1 MLLSWRH
8 SGFSVNNS
16 VRMAGDDH
24 KARVSLAQYI
34 ARAPLSLEKLHYDQQ
49 DGKAF
54 YHSTYN
60 PYLGENLK
68 VWDALDFLAL
78 ATSFIPPQG
87 VRLIRYY
94 GLYSSRSRWKWP
106 LWQHV
111 AAHAPLGWKRTHEQ
125 DSMKPI
131 SEPPTRTLPESAS
144 RSAWARL
151 IAQVYEVNL
160 IGGSCLRSKQRE
172 PLGLSPV
179 RFGNAS
185 AGRHHRYRRGE
196 EEGFMFWQ
204 PSRSGATGGK
214 LANGKSSFFLSL
226 GDLLALQTA
235 FDGKAEASKKKLD
248 SWLAT
253 RPRVSALMR
262 RRGRLLVNAP
272 DARDAHLQRKDH
284 RVAVD
289 RGCT

>member
-1 MLLSWRH
+1 VSLPIHDTQKLTGCFRRRVIALFLRKNLITESFSEMLLRWRH

-24 KARVSLAQYI
+24 KARVSLAQSI
-34 ARAPLSLEKLHYDQQ
+34 ARAPLSLEQLSHDEL
-49 DGKAF
+49 DGKAL
-54 YHSTYN
+54 YHSADN

-87 VRLIRYY
+87 VRLIRYF

-111 AAHAPLGWKRTHEQ
+111 AAHAPLGWKCTHEQ
-125 DSMKPI
+125 DNTNPKP
-131 SEPPTRTLPESAS
+131 EPPRRTLPECAS

-172 PLGLSPV
+172 PSGLSSLHL
-179 RFGNAS
+179 RNAS
-185 AGRHHRYRRGE
+185 AGRHHQCRRGE
-196 EEGFMFWQ
+196 ENPAPPDQ
-204 PSRSGATGGK
+204 DRLPSSGLGSLAAELIVQSIDLTVGRWTGK
-214 LANGKSSFFLSL
+214 
-226 GDLLALQTA
+226 
-235 FDGKAEASKKKLD
+235 
-248 SWLAT
+248 
-253 RPRVSALMR
+253 P
-262 RRGRLLVNAP
+262 
-272 DARDAHLQRKDH
+272 
-284 RVAVD
+284 
-289 RGCT
+289 